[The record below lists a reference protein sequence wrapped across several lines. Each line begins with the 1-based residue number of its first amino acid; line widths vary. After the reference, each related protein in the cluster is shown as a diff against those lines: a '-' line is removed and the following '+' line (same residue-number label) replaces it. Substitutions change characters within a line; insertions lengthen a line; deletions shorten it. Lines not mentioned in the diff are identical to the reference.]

1 MKVLFNCIS
10 SVSGGGRAYLR
21 NLSGPLADVFSAEGQ
36 HDLVFLAHRDQSDLL
51 SGVPTSNVIWISG
64 PRPDGVRRIAWE
76 RSNLPRIISDR
87 RVDVLFTPYQ
97 VAPHVANVKNV
108 LMIRNMEPFLFRRYK
123 YSITTWMRN
132 KVLAAMSTSC
142 LRDANRV
149 IAVSQFAAAYLTRL
163 DVSNEQIRTI
173 YHGSPSLHPVGNDA
187 LDSLAA
193 LGITGD
199 FILTCGS
206 MLPYRRC
213 EDVIRA
219 FNSCISALPE
229 STCLVIA
236 GSGADGGY
244 ARLIRDVIASSSNP
258 SRILLLGNVPWETM
272 VELYRRCMLC
282 AIATEIEACPN
293 IALEA
298 MAAGCPIVSSNRP
311 PLPEMFDG
319 CVLEYEARDVGGLS
333 RQILRAVKNET
344 LQRELRSK
352 ALLRAKDFSW
362 SVCVKKTYSALTDW

>member
-1 MKVLFNCIS
+1 MKILFNCVS

-21 NLSGPLADVFSAEGQ
+21 NLSGPLAETFSAEGQ
-36 HDLVFLAHRDQSDLL
+36 HDLVFLAHRDQSELL
-51 SGVPTSNVIWISG
+51 CRVPASNVIWISG
-64 PRPDGVRRIAWE
+64 PRHEGFRRIVWE
-76 RSNLPRIISDR
+76 RSNLPRIVSDHR
-87 RVDVLFTPYQ
+87 FDVLFTPYQ
-97 VAPHVANVKNV
+97 IAPHVANVKNV
-108 LMIRNMEPFLFRRYK
+108 LMIRNMEPFLFGRYK

-132 KVLAAMSTSC
+132 KILAAMSASC
-142 LRDANRV
+142 LRKANRV
-149 IAVSQFAAAYLTRL
+149 IAVSQFAANYLTRL
-163 DVSNEQIRTI
+163 DVPNEQIRTI
-173 YHGSPSLHPVGNDA
+173 YHGSPSLQQFDDEA
-187 LDSLAA
+187 ADRLAT

-219 FNSCISALPE
+219 FNSCLSGLPE

-236 GSGADGGY
+236 GSGADVGY
-244 ARLIRDVIASSSNP
+244 GRLIRDIIASSANP

-282 AIATEIEACPN
+282 AISTEIEACPN

-298 MAAGCPIVSSNRP
+298 MAAGCAIVSSNRP

-319 CVLEYEARDVGGLS
+319 CVLGYEARDVGNLS
-333 RQILRAVKNET
+333 HQILRVVKDET
-344 LQRELRSK
+344 LQRELSNK

-362 SVCVKKTYSALTDW
+362 SVCVEKTYSTLTDW